1 MAHVEHDFPPLA
13 SIVSDDV
20 DGGNLDANPSLV
32 RVGSPSVDIIA
43 KRDLQNLLNSHQST
57 SASWGESTTLD
68 MKLSDILHPFHGG
81 SIDFDAAAR
90 RCFSHPHEAQA
101 LIQGKTM
108 LQVAVT
114 SNAPYHVISAL
125 LRACP
130 SRMTLRSAYA
140 TSALFDACRCNA
152 PSDIIEL
159 ILQTTLE
166 ECRRSGVMANF
177 APFTWLSDM
186 TVGVDQ
192 ARLMLNIHPDGAII
206 KDDYLGNVN
215 ALNQAIDD
223 WEWKIHEVLEYDG
236 SAGSNCATACLQE
249 CYEKL
254 KLLLSAKDACSS
266 ANQTSPLDSL
276 LEYCLYKETARTET
290 SRGGYHPQGLVTIV
304 TFISKIDR
312 ELFATVN
319 GAGDLPL
326 HTIVKM
332 TQPSLPAKTMESIVR
347 LVLDAYPQAAL
358 EQDVNGRLP
367 IHLAASNLARMGSGS
382 CQVLARAAPQ
392 ALSEI
397 DTVVGLYPFQ
407 AAAAVEI
414 PKDTGTAKSD
424 TCQQLSLVYEMLLGA
439 PDVLH
444 HSDKKVISLKQREKS
459 SKVMCKSCKKQDRE
473 MARLKTELEVL
484 RENMILLE
492 RENRQLKGYV
502 GEFGS
507 PGNHRKRRSA
517 AAWV

>member
-1 MAHVEHDFPPLA
+1 MAHVDHDFPPT

-32 RVGSPSVDIIA
+32 GSPSVDIIA
-43 KRDLQNLLNSHQST
+43 KRDLQNLLNIHQST

-68 MKLSDILHPFHGG
+68 VKLSDILHPFHGG

-125 LRACP
+125 LNACP
-130 SRMTLRSAYA
+130 RMTLRSAYA

-166 ECRRSGVMANF
+166 ECRRSGVMSNF

-223 WEWKIHEVLEYDG
+223 WEWKIHEVLENDG
-236 SAGSNCATACLQE
+236 SAGSNCATECLQG
-249 CYEKL
+249 CYDKL
-254 KLLLSAKDACSS
+254 KLLLNAAKDACSS
-266 ANQTSPLDSL
+266 APQTSPLDSL
-276 LEYCLYKETARTET
+276 LKYCLYKETARTET
-290 SRGGYHPQGLVTIV
+290 SRGGYHPQGLLTIV
-304 TFISKIDR
+304 TFITKIER
-312 ELFATVN
+312 EQFATVN
-319 GAGDLPL
+319 GVGDLPL
-326 HTIVKM
+326 HTIAKM
-332 TQPSLPAKTMESIVR
+332 TQHGLPANTMESIVR

-367 IHLAASNLARMGSGS
+367 IHLAASNLARVGSAS

-414 PKDTGTAKSD
+414 PKDTGTALSD
-424 TCQQLSLVYEMLLGA
+424 TCQLSLVYEMLLGA

-444 HSDKKVISLKQREKS
+444 HSDKSVISLKEREKS
-459 SKVMCKSCKKQDRE
+459 SKTMCKSCKKQDDE
-473 MARLKTELEVL
+473 MARLKKEMEVL

>member
-1 MAHVEHDFPPLA
+1 MAHEENDFPLT

-20 DGGNLDANPSLV
+20 DGGNLDADPSLV
-32 RVGSPSVDIIA
+32 ESPSVDIIA
-43 KRDLQNLLNSHQST
+43 KRNLQNLLNNHH
-57 SASWGESTTLD
+57 SAAALWGESSTLD

-108 LQVAVT
+108 LQVAVA

-125 LRACP
+125 LRAHP
-130 SRMTLRSAYA
+130 RMSLRSAYA

-152 PSDIIEL
+152 PPDIIEL
-159 ILQTTLE
+159 ILQTTME
-166 ECRRSGVMANF
+166 ECRRSGVMTNF

-186 TVGVDQ
+186 TVAVDQ

-206 KDDYLGNVN
+206 KDDQLGKIN

-236 SAGSNCATACLQE
+236 STGSNCATTCLRE

-254 KLLLSAKDACSS
+254 KLLLKAKDASTSS
-266 ANQTSPLDSL
+266 PQTSPLDSIL
-276 LEYCLYKETARTET
+276 KYCLYNETARTET
-290 SRGGYHPQGLVTIV
+290 SRSGYHPQGLLTIV
-304 TFISKIDR
+304 TFMAKIER
-312 ELFATVN
+312 EQFATTN

-326 HTIVKM
+326 HTIAKM
-332 TQPSLPAKTMESIVR
+332 TQPGLPTTTMESIVR

-358 EQDVNGRLP
+358 EKDWNGRFP
-367 IHLAASNLARMGSGS
+367 IHLAASNLARVGSVS
-382 CQVLARAAPQ
+382 CQILARAAPQ
-392 ALSEI
+392 TLSQI
-397 DTVVGLYPFQ
+397 DTVDCLYPFQ
-407 AAAAVEI
+407 AAAVEMS
-414 PKDTGTAKSD
+414 KDTGMALSD
-424 TCQQLSLVYEMLLGA
+424 TCQLSLVYDMLLGA
-439 PDVLH
+439 PDILH
-444 HSDKKVISLKQREKS
+444 HNDKNMLDHKQRKKNF
-459 SKVMCKSCKKQDRE
+459 KVACKSCKKKGDD
-473 MARLKTELEVL
+473 MARLKKELEVL
-484 RENMILLE
+484 RKNLFLLE
-492 RENRQLKGYV
+492 RENRRLKGYTE
-502 GEFGS
+502 EFGS

>member
-1 MAHVEHDFPPLA
+1 MAHEENDFPLT

-20 DGGNLDANPSLV
+20 DGGNLGADPSLV
-32 RVGSPSVDIIA
+32 GSLSVDIIA
-43 KRDLQNLLNSHQST
+43 KRDLQNLLNNHH
-57 SASWGESTTLD
+57 SAGCVSSTLD

-125 LRACP
+125 LRAYP
-130 SRMTLRSAYA
+130 RMTLRSAYA

-152 PSDIIEL
+152 PTDIIEL

-177 APFTWLSDM
+177 APFAWLSDM
-186 TVGVDQ
+186 TVAVDQ

-206 KDDYLGNVN
+206 KDDYLGKIN

-236 SAGSNCATACLQE
+236 STGSTCATACLQE

-254 KLLLSAKDACSS
+254 KLLLKAKDASTS
-266 ANQTSPLDSL
+266 APQTSPLDSL
-276 LEYCLYKETARTET
+276 LRYCLYNETARTET
-290 SRGGYHPQGLVTIV
+290 SRSGYHPQGFLTIV
-304 TFISKIDR
+304 TFIAKIER
-312 ELFATVN
+312 EQFATTN

-326 HTIVKM
+326 HTIAKM
-332 TQPSLPAKTMESIVR
+332 TQPGLSTKTMESIVR
-347 LVLDAYPQAAL
+347 LVLDAYPSAAL
-358 EQDVNGRLP
+358 EQDMNGRLP
-367 IHLAASNLARMGSGS
+367 IHLAASNLARVGSAS

-407 AAAAVEI
+407 AAAAIEMVE
-414 PKDTGTAKSD
+414 DTGMASSD
-424 TCQQLSLVYEMLLGA
+424 TCQLSLVYDMLLGA

-444 HSDKKVISLKQREKS
+444 HNNKNMLDLKQREKN
-459 SKVMCKSCKKQDRE
+459 SKVNCKSCKKQDDD
-473 MARLKTELEVL
+473 MARLKREMEVL

-492 RENRQLKGYV
+492 RENRQLKGYAA
-502 GEFGS
+502 EFGS

>member
-1 MAHVEHDFPPLA
+1 MAHVEHDFPLT

-20 DGGNLDANPSLV
+20 DGGNLDAPTL
-32 RVGSPSVDIIA
+32 VGSPSVDIIA
-43 KRDLQNLLNSHQST
+43 KGDLQNLLNNHHSE
-57 SASWGESTTLD
+57 SALWSESSPLD

-125 LRACP
+125 LRAYP
-130 SRMTLRSAYA
+130 RMALRSAYA

-152 PSDIIEL
+152 PPDVIEL
-159 ILQTTLE
+159 ILETTLE

-186 TVGVDQ
+186 TVAVDQ
-192 ARLMLNIHPDGAII
+192 ARLMLSIHPDGAII
-206 KDDYLGNVN
+206 KDDYLGKIN

-254 KLLLSAKDACSS
+254 KLLLRAKDASTS
-266 ANQTSPLDSL
+266 APETSPLDSL
-276 LEYCLYKETARTET
+276 LKYCLYNEAARTET
-290 SRGGYHPQGLVTIV
+290 SRGGYHPQGLLTIV
-304 TFISKIDR
+304 TFITKIER
-312 ELFATVN
+312 EQFATVN

-326 HTIVKM
+326 HTIAKM
-332 TQPSLPAKTMESIVR
+332 TQHGLPAKTMESIVR

-367 IHLAASNLARMGSGS
+367 IHLAASNLARVGSAS

-414 PKDTGTAKSD
+414 PKDTGTALSD
-424 TCQQLSLVYEMLLGA
+424 TCQLSLVYEMLLGA
-439 PDVLH
+439 PGVLH
-444 HSDKKVISLKQREKS
+444 HSDKSVISLKEREKS
-459 SKVMCKSCKKQDRE
+459 SKTMCKSCKKQDDE
-473 MARLKTELEVL
+473 MARLKKEMEVL

-492 RENRQLKGYV
+492 RENRRLKGYV